1 MHSQQLKIS
10 CIEQLLF
17 EMNLFSSYAFKIRNI
32 YIFALSS
39 IKNKWQ
45 YNKTIFIFFYFIL

>member
-32 YIFALSS
+32 Y
-39 IKNKWQ
+39 
-45 YNKTIFIFFYFIL
+45 NKTIFIFFLFYFVDNYLINHY

>member
-17 EMNLFSSYAFKIRNI
+17 EMNLFSSYAFKINKEI
-32 YIFALSS
+32 YI
-39 IKNKWQ
+39 KDKRQ
-45 YNKTIFIFFYFIL
+45 YNKIINIFFNFI